1 MNWKRF
7 MIVIGSLVV
16 LAGGVQLVIACAGD
30 DPDITTEPSFFMNS
44 INNRPEF
51 TPLFYDPYSIFYNN
65 KFYSDTGAFDY
76 TPRDEN
82 VRSWKSITG
91 KSVNDSDI
99 AALLYRT
106 DKQNIHRIYEH
117 IRKDYT
123 LSVPNNV
130 AKNTFTKW
138 LIKNNKHEQVL
149 YLEFAKQCEPYAQAI
164 ESYWD
169 DKKNE
174 WASPVRD
181 SAAMQELVHEG
192 IKRHAATTDADLL
205 IRYAYQTIRMAFYS
219 REYPQTL
226 SLFDELIPPGTTHYL
241 FERCMA
247 LKAGALFRT
256 GRKNEAAYLYSLVFD
271 RSDEEKTNAM
281 LSYIWA
287 TGNKPD
293 NILQYCR
300 NEHERAVLYLMSGL
314 HESTYLGEANDYNSG
329 PEGPAALLDQRKK
342 ATASLLASLSTVYSY
357 DPRVRGLDVLMTRN
371 IIRLESSFLN
381 DLYNAP
387 GKSSG
392 AATSLIVFAQK
403 VAAENKAGNKAF
415 WLLSASYLSLLDGDI
430 AGCRKLLDEAASQKM
445 SPMEKQQHYLINT
458 LHTIR
463 KHNSLNAEAEQELLP
478 MLQKLENTAANDL
491 RYQVFFNTIMGN
503 IIYNQYLR
511 QKDTVKAL
519 SAYSRSLTIS
529 GTASAYHYS
538 TGLGSKVGE
547 LLISMHPSQLSTLAN
562 FNHRTDRT
570 PFENWLVANTL
581 YTDGYV
587 YEMQGTRFLSRH
599 NFAAAVSSF
608 RNVDQHTLNEILL
621 PDMFVSHLAEY
632 TTWNRSDSA
641 VNYNKLTFAQRMYEL
656 EQKLEKDPNDDRAAY
671 QYANG
676 LYSMSFYGKGS
687 LASQYYRGSTD
698 QAAYYITRRRKK
710 VPTAESEFY
719 TVEKAQQYY
728 LKAYNNSTDP
738 EVKARCLFLAAKCW
752 QKNCPVKDEGDYFWG
767 DEKAYY
773 QYSMRN
779 PYFRQLREEY
789 AYTLL
794 FKKAKGTCSYLQDY
808 CDTRK

>member
-1 MNWKRF
+1 
-7 MIVIGSLVV
+7 MIVIGSLAV

-30 DPDITTEPSFFMNS
+30 EPDITSEPSFFMNS

-51 TPLFYDPYSIFYNN
+51 TPLFYDPYSIFYSN
-65 KFYSDTGAFDY
+65 KFYTDTGAVDY

-82 VRSWKSITG
+82 VRSWKNMTG
-91 KSVNDSDI
+91 KNVDDSDI

-106 DKQNIHRIYEH
+106 DKQYIHRIYEH

-123 LSVPNNV
+123 LSVPNNI
-130 AKNTFTKW
+130 AKNTFVKW
-138 LIKNNKHEQVL
+138 LVKNNKHEQVL
-149 YLEFAKQCEPYAQAI
+149 YLEFAKQCEPYAQPL

-174 WASPVRD
+174 WASPLRD
-181 SAAMQELVHEG
+181 SAAMQELVQEG
-192 IKRHAATTDADLL
+192 IKRHAAATDADLRM
-205 IRYAYQTIRMAFYS
+205 RYAYQTMRMAFYS

-226 SLFDELIPPGTTHYL
+226 TLFNELIPPGTTHYL
-241 FERCMA
+241 FDRCLA

-256 GRKNEAAYLYSLVFD
+256 ERKNEAAYLYSLVFD
-271 RSDEEKTNAM
+271 HSDEQKQNAM
-281 LSYIWA
+281 LSYLWA
-287 TGNKPD
+287 SGNKPD

-300 NEHERAVLYLMSGL
+300 NDHERAVLYLMSGM
-314 HESTYLGEANDYNSG
+314 HESTYLGEGNDYNSG
-329 PEGPAALLDQRKK
+329 PSGQAAVLDQRRK
-342 ATASLLASLSTVYSY
+342 ATAYLLASLSTVYSY

-371 IIRLESSFLN
+371 IIRLERSFLD

-387 GKSSG
+387 GRSND
-392 AATSLIVFAQK
+392 AATPLIAFAQK
-403 VAAENKAGNKAF
+403 VAAENKARNKAF

-463 KHNSLNAEAEQELLP
+463 KHNLLNAAAEQELLP
-478 MLQKLENTAANDL
+478 MLQKLESTAANDR
-491 RYQVFFNTIMGN
+491 RYQVFFSTIMGD
-503 IIYNQYLR
+503 ILYNQYLR

-519 SAYSRSLTIS
+519 SSYSRSLSIS
-529 GTASAYHYS
+529 GNASANYYS

-547 LLISMHPSQLSTLAN
+547 LLLSMHPSQLSTLIN
-562 FNHRTDRT
+562 FNRRTDRT

-581 YTDGYV
+581 YNDSYV
-587 YEMQGTRFLSRH
+587 YELQGTRFLSRL
-599 NFAAAVSSF
+599 NFAAAASSY
-608 RNVDQHTLNEILL
+608 RNVDQRTLNETLL
-621 PDMFVSHLAEY
+621 PDMFVSHLSEY

-656 EQKLEKDPNDDRAAY
+656 EQKLEKDPKDDRAAY

-698 QAAYYITRRRKK
+698 DAAYYITKARKK
-710 VPTAESEFY
+710 VPAADAEFY
-719 TVEKAQQYY
+719 SVEKAQKYY
-728 LKAYNNSTDP
+728 IIAFNNSTDP

-752 QKNCPVKDEGDYFWG
+752 QKNCPVKDEGDYFSG

-773 QYSMRN
+773 LRSMKN
-779 PYFRQLREEY
+779 PYFRQLRDEY